1 MSAVYLS
8 LGSNEGDRKKN
19 LEQAIEAI
27 DKTIGTVTARS
38 SIYRTAAW
46 GLEDQ
51 PEFLNM
57 AIAISTHLLPEELLN
72 TVQHT
77 EKSLGRIR
85 TIRWGQR
92 IIDIDILLYNDE
104 VIKTPWLE
112 IPHPRMWER
121 LFVLM
126 PLHEIAPDI
135 AHPALNKTVA
145 QLLADCPDKLEV
157 SVYEGEN

>member
-1 MSAVYLS
+1 MNTVYLS
-8 LGSNEGDRKKN
+8 LGSNEGDRERN
-19 LEQAIEAI
+19 LNRAVEAI
-27 DKTIGTVTARS
+27 DQHIGTVTALS

-57 AIAISTHLLPEELLN
+57 ALAISTHLSPEQLLD
-72 TVQHT
+72 TVQHA
-77 EKSLGRIR
+77 EKALGRIR

-104 VIKTPWLE
+104 VVKTPWLE

-135 AHPALNKTVA
+135 AHPTLNKTVA

-157 SVYEGEN
+157 SVYEREG